1 MWLYHVSHSL
11 NQPNVLNRSYVC
23 TDTIQ
28 KLVMGLLN
36 SQAYLRI
43 HLQNK
48 VSDPEWSKYHFC

>member
-1 MWLYHVSHSL
+1 MYHSL

-28 KLVMGLLN
+28 KLVIGLLN
-36 SQAYLRI
+36 SQAYQRI

-48 VSDPEWSKYHFC
+48 ISDPE